1 MAAIRAFRDAPISA
15 YAANKNGSRHA
26 CGSAEGDVVAFDGGG
41 LRKQSSNSRKRS
53 LKRIAAARNAHMIFV
68 TTISW
73 NARGDVVLSGSAD
86 ASVYCLH
93 VKNKFKSGLYGS
105 LMKLFLWLSC

>member
-41 LRKQSSNSRKRS
+41 LRKQSSNLRKRS
-53 LKRIAAARNAHMIFV
+53 LKRTLTALKR
-68 TTISW
+68 T
-73 NARGDVVLSGSAD
+73 
-86 ASVYCLH
+86 
-93 VKNKFKSGLYGS
+93 
-105 LMKLFLWLSC
+105 